1 MKGAFHAL
9 SLTIEVAS
17 VMFSG
22 SKQSRW
28 YPRSFFSI
36 LLPSLLMVLASILA
50 ACNNQPS
57 PDQPLTHSGMISGSA
72 TPVAVVTAQNKAVQP
87 IEIVADQ
94 SHVSSYA
101 NGRMSLTIITSPYA
115 ICNFI
120 VSYGLNTP
128 SRAFG
133 IRPVTADALG
143 LASWQWQVESKAAT
157 GIWPLELTATSIN
170 GTQTK
175 RSISVTI
182 GLPPI
187 HLGTTKSVL
196 NMTRKTAATLAIV
209 TAPSTSCLMKMG
221 YPAHP
226 KTFKGTTNAHG
237 TMIWTW
243 RVEGNTNPGT
253 YPLIVTV
260 TTGSG
265 EQANATFSMVVK

>member
-1 MKGAFHAL
+1 
-9 SLTIEVAS
+9 
-17 VMFSG
+17 MFSG
-22 SKQSRW
+22 SKQSRR
-28 YPRSFFSI
+28 YQRSLFSI
-36 LLPSLLMVLASILA
+36 LLPSLLMALASVLT

-57 PDQPLTHSGMISGSA
+57 PDQPLTYSNMISGSA
-72 TPVAVVTAQNKAVQP
+72 TPATIATIQNKAIQP

-101 NGRMSLTIITSPYA
+101 NGKMSLTITTSPYA
-115 ICNFI
+115 ICNFL
-120 VSYGLNTP
+120 VSYGMNTP

-133 IRPVTADALG
+133 IKPVTTDAHG

-157 GIWPLELTATSIN
+157 GIWPLELTATSVN

-175 RSISVTI
+175 RSISVTVS
-182 GLPPI
+182 LPPI
-187 HLGTTKSVL
+187 HLDTTRSILKV
-196 NMTRKTAATLAIV
+196 THKAIATLAIV
-209 TAPSTSCLMKMG
+209 TAPSTSCLVTIG

-226 KTFKGTTNAHG
+226 KTLKGTTDAHG
-237 TMIWTW
+237 AIIWTW
-243 RVEGNTNPGT
+243 RVEGSINPGA